1 VPKFREEVVNVQLAE
16 VLIERGLEAQPET
29 VTRKKELPDV
39 MINLGGLK
47 LVIEGRIETNL
58 KSLRRDAAER
68 ITDALADISIAVAYR
83 AETMS
88 AANLAALKEKV
99 GSGSYSGS
107 VFSFGGGALRE
118 DPFSKI
124 SIDELADL
132 VNSAFRSAVQ
142 NDLVREQVKRV
153 ELTIEQIVESAA
165 KSDLFFA
172 SDVLQSRL
180 TTALGIDPNEKSEAE
195 EGD

>member
-1 VPKFREEVVNVQLAE
+1 MPKFREEVVNVQLAE

-68 ITDALADISIAVAYR
+68 ITDALADISIAVAYP

-88 AANLAALKEKV
+88 AANLAALKAKV

-107 VFSFGGGALRE
+107 VFSFGGGAIRE
-118 DPFSKI
+118 DSFSKI
-124 SIDELADL
+124 SVDELADL

-153 ELTIEQIVESAA
+153 ESTIEQIVESAA

>member
-16 VLIERGLEAQPET
+16 VLIERGLDAQPET

-39 MINLGGLK
+39 IINLGGLK
-47 LVIEGRIETNL
+47 VVIEGRIETNL

-68 ITDALADISIAVAYR
+68 ITEALADISIAVAYP
-83 AETMS
+83 AEIMS
-88 AANLAALKEKV
+88 AASLAALKKKV
-99 GSGSYSGS
+99 ASGSYSGS
-107 VFSFGGGALRE
+107 VFSFGSGTLRE
-118 DPFSKI
+118 DSFSDI
-124 SIDELADL
+124 NIDELADL

-153 ELTIEQIVESAA
+153 ESVIEQIVDSAA

-180 TTALGIDPNEKSEAE
+180 TTALGIDPNEKGEAE